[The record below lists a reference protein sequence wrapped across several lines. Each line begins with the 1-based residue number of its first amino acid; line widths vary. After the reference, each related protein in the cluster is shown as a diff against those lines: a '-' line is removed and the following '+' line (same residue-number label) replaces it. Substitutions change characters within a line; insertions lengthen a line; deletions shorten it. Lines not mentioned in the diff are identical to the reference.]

1 MTASKSS
8 RARNA
13 RVGAQAAARNAAKGG
28 TTVKTGSAARS
39 GSAAAS
45 AGAAARGGAAAS
57 AGGTGNGGAARNGG
71 PGTATRDRNGR
82 DQVRTGAAR
91 NSAAARAPRA
101 AEVSDEVAERGPA
114 PWLQI
119 TTLVL
124 ALAGL
129 GVSIYLTIAHFTE
142 SSLAGCSESGLVN
155 CTKVTTSPESYVFGI
170 PVAVLGLAFFVFA
183 VAIMSPWAWQS
194 ARREIHLARL
204 ASMVVGIGFVLYLI
218 YAELF
223 TIGSICLYCTSVHA
237 ITFVLFVLTAFAAA
251 AWGLKPG
258 VPWKLIPSRQ
268 SD

>member
-13 RVGAQAAARNAAKGG
+13 RAGAQAAARNAAKGG
-28 TTVKTGSAARS
+28 STAKGGSAVKNGSAART
-39 GSAAAS
+39 
-45 AGAAARGGAAAS
+45 GGA
-57 AGGTGNGGAARNGG
+57 
-71 PGTATRDRNGR
+71 GTATRDRNGR
-82 DQVRTGAAR
+82 DQARNGAAG
-91 NSAAARAPRA
+91 NGAAARAPRTL
-101 AEVSDEVAERGPA
+101 EVRDEAAERGPA

-142 SSLAGCSESGLVN
+142 SALAGCSESGLVN

-194 ARREIHLARL
+194 ARREIHLVRL

-223 TIGSICLYCTSVHA
+223 IIGSICLYCTSVHA
-237 ITFVLFVLTAFAAA
+237 IAFVLFVLTAFAAA
-251 AWGLKPG
+251 VWGLKPG
-258 VPWKLIPSRQ
+258 APWKLIPGRNRDSMNVTL
-268 SD
+268 

>member
-13 RVGAQAAARNAAKGG
+13 RARAQA
-28 TTVKTGSAARS
+28 S
-39 GSAAAS
+39 
-45 AGAAARGGAAAS
+45 AARGGTAVK
-57 AGGTGNGGAARNGG
+57 N
-71 PGTATRDRNGR
+71 GTAAKNGSGA
-82 DQVRTGAAR
+82 QVRTATARTGAGR
-91 NSAAARAPRA
+91 GPRTLDIPEQTA
-101 AEVSDEVAERGPA
+101 QAGPA
-114 PWLQI
+114 PWVQI
-119 TTLVL
+119 ATLVL

-142 SSLAGCSESGLVN
+142 SALAGCSESGVVN
-155 CTKVTTSPESYVFGI
+155 CTKVTTSPQSYVFGI

-194 ARREIHLARL
+194 AWREIHLARI

-237 ITFVLFVLTAFAAA
+237 ITFALFVLTAIAAA

-258 VPWKLIPSRQ
+258 ARWSLTRPASQPG
-268 SD
+268 

>member
-1 MTASKSS
+1 
-8 RARNA
+8 
-13 RVGAQAAARNAAKGG
+13 V
-28 TTVKTGSAARS
+28 
-39 GSAAAS
+39 
-45 AGAAARGGAAAS
+45 
-57 AGGTGNGGAARNGG
+57 
-71 PGTATRDRNGR
+71 P
-82 DQVRTGAAR
+82 RT
-91 NSAAARAPRA
+91 
-101 AEVSDEVAERGPA
+101 AEVSAEAVESGPA

-119 TTLVL
+119 ATLVL

-142 SSLAGCSESGLVN
+142 SALAGCSESGLVN

-194 ARREIHLARL
+194 ARREVHLVRI

-223 TIGSICLYCTSVHA
+223 IIGSICLYCTSVHA

-258 VPWKLIPSRQ
+258 ARWKLIPARQ

>member
-13 RVGAQAAARNAAKGG
+13 RIGAQAGAARNAAKGG
-28 TTVKTGSAARS
+28 TAVKSAS
-39 GSAAAS
+39 TN
-45 AGAAARGGAAAS
+45 RGGAA
-57 AGGTGNGGAARNGG
+57 G
-71 PGTATRDRNGR
+71 PATRDRNGR
-82 DQVRTGAAR
+82 DQAQAGATR
-91 NSAAARAPRA
+91 NGAAARAPRTL
-101 AEVSDEVAERGPA
+101 EVRDEVAERGPA

-142 SSLAGCSESGLVN
+142 SALAGCSESGLVN
-155 CTKVTTSPESYVFGI
+155 CTKVTTSPQSYVFGI

>member
-13 RVGAQAAARNAAKGG
+13 RARTQASAARGG
-28 TTVKTGSAARS
+28 TAVKNAGAARS
-39 GSAAAS
+39 G
-45 AGAAARGGAAAS
+45 
-57 AGGTGNGGAARNGG
+57 TAARNGSASRN
-71 PGTATRDRNGR
+71 GTAAQERTAAG
-82 DQVRTGAAR
+82 RTGAAR
-91 NSAAARAPRA
+91 TGAGRGPRTL
-101 AEVSDEVAERGPA
+101 EVPDETAQRGPA

-119 TTLVL
+119 ATLVL

-142 SSLAGCSESGLVN
+142 TALAGCSESGLVN

-194 ARREIHLARL
+194 ARREIHLARI
-204 ASMVVGIGFVLYLI
+204 ASLVVGMGFVLYLI

-237 ITFVLFVLTAFAAA
+237 ITFVLFVLTAIAAA
-251 AWGLKPG
+251 AWGLNPG
-258 VPWKLIPSRQ
+258 APWSRSHPAAQ
-268 SD
+268 PG